1 MSTWKIG
8 DIVSVEWPES
18 RYGVALAGT
27 WDGRITAKD
36 GDKLTVHFEYGAYEE
51 GGAIQRSDDEDIVID
66 MGTRIDEK
74 YGEKVIV
81 RRPTRGK
88 ERRS

>member
-1 MSTWKIG
+1 MSRWKIG

-18 RYGVALAGT
+18 RYGVALVGS

-36 GDKLTVHFEYGAYEE
+36 GDKLTVHFEYRVYEE
-51 GGAIQRSDDEDIVID
+51 GGAIQRTEDEDIVID
-66 MGTRIDEK
+66 IGKGIDEK

-81 RRPTRGK
+81 RRPAPGR
-88 ERRS
+88 E